1 MEGRREK
8 SQPESRVMTA
18 TIRKIEAHDEAR
30 WRELWDGYCRFY
42 EREPASKVNDHTW
55 QRIMDAGSTVHGIVA
70 ERAGD
75 GVIGIANYIIHENTS
90 TLTPIC
96 YLQDLFVEPKLRAGG
111 VGKQLIDW
119 LVAEM
124 KAQGWSRLYWNTKE
138 NNYRARG
145 LYDKYTPHSGF
156 LRYVV
161 NNPLL

>member
-1 MEGRREK
+1 
-8 SQPESRVMTA
+8 MTV
-18 TIRKIEAHDEAR
+18 TIRNIEPRDEKR
-30 WRELWDGYCRFY
+30 WRELWDGYCLFY
-42 EREPASKVNDHTW
+42 ERDLSEPITRHLWK
-55 QRIMDAGSTVHGIVA
+55 RIMDAASPVYGIVA
-70 ERAGD
+70 EREGD

-90 TLTPIC
+90 TLTPVC
-96 YLQDLFVEPKLRAGG
+96 YLQDLFVDPKLRAGG

-124 KAQGWSRLYWNTKE
+124 KAQCWSRLYWNTKE

-161 NNPLL
+161 HNPAASRA